1 MPVTTDQFEIRGWF
15 GLDPFGSKNWN
26 TLIPIPEMI
35 QMAMYAENN
44 RQPQDSGVPYLWT
57 TQFIFLRM
65 CDMEGTWSCHTTS
78 LFNIC
83 KLCEESVLPPPFG
96 RVCVWE
102 MSCFEMHKS
111 AHNNSNIHQP
121 KVQHQASWAHG
132 WKKKTQQKQKHKL
145 HPLSHFEGYLRY
157 SSHFHLVMFIIPGSL
172 APKRMVE

>member
-26 TLIPIPEMI
+26 TLISIPQMI

-44 RQPQDSGVPYLWT
+44 HQPQDSGVPYLWT

-65 CDMEGTWSCHTTS
+65 CDMEGPWPCHTTS

-83 KLCEESVLPPPFG
+83 ILCEESSLPPPFG

-102 MSCFEMHKS
+102 MSCFEMHRS

-121 KVQHQASWAHG
+121 KVQHQTSWAHG
-132 WKKKTQQKQKHKL
+132 LKKTQQKQKHKL
-145 HPLSHFEGYLRY
+145 HPLSHFEGCDIVHT
-157 SSHFHLVMFIIPGSL
+157 ST
-172 APKRMVE
+172 

>member
-26 TLIPIPEMI
+26 TLISIPQMI

-44 RQPQDSGVPYLWT
+44 HQPQDSGAPYLWT
-57 TQFIFLRM
+57 TQLILGM
-65 CDMEGTWSCHTTS
+65 CDMEGPWSCHTTS

-83 KLCEESVLPPPFG
+83 KLCEESSLPPPFG
-96 RVCVWE
+96 RVWIWE

-121 KVQHQASWAHG
+121 KVQHQSSWAHG
-132 WKKKTQQKQKHKL
+132 LEDWKKNSRNRNTNYIH
-145 HPLSHFEGYLRY
+145 ST
-157 SSHFHLVMFIIPGSL
+157 
-172 APKRMVE
+172 

>member
-57 TQFIFLRM
+57 TQFMVLRM

-83 KLCEESVLPPPFG
+83 KLCEESVLPALKCTN
-96 RVCVWE
+96 RHIITATYTNRRC
-102 MSCFEMHKS
+102 
-111 AHNNSNIHQP
+111 NIKHLE
-121 KVQHQASWAHG
+121 HMDG
-132 WKKKTQQKQKHKL
+132 KKTQQKQKHKL